1 MIRVYDKN
9 PKENHFKFIQI
20 IKENVRNKNALMLSK
35 LFYFYLLHNQKI
47 KFLKPIELSFLD

>member
-9 PKENHFKFIQI
+9 PNKNHFKFIKI
-20 IKENVRNKNALMLSK
+20 IRKNVRNKNALMLSK

-47 KFLKPIELSFLD
+47 KFIKPNELSFLD